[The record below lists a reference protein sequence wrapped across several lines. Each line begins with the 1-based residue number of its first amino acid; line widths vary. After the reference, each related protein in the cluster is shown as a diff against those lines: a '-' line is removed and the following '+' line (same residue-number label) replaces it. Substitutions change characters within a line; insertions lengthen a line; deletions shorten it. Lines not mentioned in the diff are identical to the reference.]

1 MTVDKCLVAKMID
14 RAPKIGRNDLC
25 PCGGGKKFKKCHG
38 SPSAVSHVLTQDR
51 SSILPSHKLP
61 FAPDHE
67 LDAEKLRSSSIR
79 TERCIVVVEVAS
91 KRYKLLQV
99 MFFKDGSLCLNFPY
113 FKHAEG
119 LTSVV
124 TVPANITYPANPEL
138 NPGGKAT
145 TNLVKYSHHPDGR
158 AHFSQDGRVRST
170 VRKQAAPLTEAVDHI
185 FTIKLQGLS
194 AFEIAN
200 VSGSGKQPASKR
212 KVVNLVFHDIVPDA
226 FKIVGRWY
234 SINHLKGRLR
244 IGSSNPVFLTM
255 SEDGK
260 NRSWGILFAN
270 PYLIGNEQYFLM
282 LNFHP
287 IEKFDDHREASMTF
301 LGGFDHPDV
310 INDVGKETTFLAFTY
325 PVSNI
330 DELATDIG
338 TIDFRKDDR
347 RVESE

>member
-1 MTVDKCLVAKMID
+1 MVEGVRKV
-14 RAPKIGRNDLC
+14 GRTDPC

-38 SPSAVSHVLTQDR
+38 APNAVNHVLTQDR
-51 SSILPSHKLP
+51 SLISQAHKLP
-61 FAPDHE
+61 FAPDLE
-67 LDAEKLRSSSIR
+67 IDSEKLRSSSIR
-79 TERCIVVVEVAS
+79 TERCIIVVEVAS
-91 KRYKLLQV
+91 KHYKLLQV
-99 MFFKDGSLCLNFPY
+99 MFLKDGSLCLNFPY

-194 AFEIAN
+194 AFKIAN
-200 VSGSGKQPASKR
+200 VEPSSRQPSSKR

-234 SINHLKGRLR
+234 STNHLKGRLR
-244 IGSSNPVFLTM
+244 IGSGNPVFLTM

-270 PYLIGNEQYFLM
+270 PYLIDNEQYFIM

-287 IEKFDDHREASMTF
+287 IEKFDDHREASITF
-301 LGGFDHPDV
+301 LGGFDRPDV
-310 INDVGKETTFLAFTY
+310 VNDVGKETTFLAFTY

-330 DELATDIG
+330 DDLARNIG
-338 TIDFRKDDR
+338 SIDLGRMTES
-347 RVESE
+347 RV